1 MLPTDLP
8 PRFARTMLE
17 MYGEWGEAWLGVLPD
32 LLADLAAQWGLT
44 LGPPFPNLSYNYV
57 APATRADGEAVIL
70 KVGIPNRELLT
81 EIAALEAY
89 AGHGITRL
97 LASDADRGALLAERL
112 LPGVPLASLTPDEDA
127 RATSVAASVMRQ
139 LWRPAPAA
147 GPFPTVADWARG
159 LERLRAEFDGGV
171 GPFPRRLVEQAEALF
186 ADLLPSQT
194 APVLLHGDLHH
205 ENILSATRAPWLALD
220 PKGLV
225 GEPAYE
231 VGSLLRNP
239 MPYLLAWP
247 DLGRSLDRR
256 VAQLADE
263 LEMDKARL
271 RGWGIAQAVLS
282 GWWSYEDHGH
292 GWEGA
297 LRIAELLAGRGE

>member
-1 MLPTDLP
+1 
-8 PRFARTMLE
+8 MLE
-17 MYGEWGEAWLGVLPD
+17 MYGEEGEAWLGALPD

-44 LGPPFPNLSYNYV
+44 LGSPFANLSYNYV
-57 APATRADGEAVIL
+57 APATHADGQPVVL

-81 EIAALEAY
+81 EIAALDAY
-89 AGHGITRL
+89 AGHGSARL
-97 LASDADRGALLAERL
+97 LASDTDRGALLVERL
-112 LPGVPLASLTPDEDA
+112 LPGTPLATLTPDDDA
-127 RATSVAASVMRQ
+127 RATTIAADVMRQ
-139 LWRPAPAA
+139 LWRPAPADD
-147 GPFPTVADWARG
+147 PFPTIADWAHG
-159 LERLRAEFDGGV
+159 LARLRAEFDGGV

-186 ADLLPSQT
+186 AELLPSQ
-194 APVLLHGDLHH
+194 AASVLLHGDLHH
-205 ENILSATRAPWLALD
+205 DNILSATRAPWLALD
-220 PKGLV
+220 PKGLI

-247 DLGRSLDRR
+247 DVARILDRR

-263 LEMDKARL
+263 LGLDKARL

-297 LRIAELLAGRGE
+297 LRIAELLAES

>member
-1 MLPTDLP
+1 MLPPDLP

-17 MYGEWGEAWLGVLPD
+17 LYGEWGAAWLGLLPD
-32 LLADLAAQWGLT
+32 LLADLTAQWSLT
-44 LGPPFPNLSYNYV
+44 LGPPFANLSFNYV
-57 APATRADGEAVIL
+57 APATRADGEAVVL

-89 AGHGITRL
+89 AGRGITRL
-97 LASDADRGALLAERL
+97 LASDADRGALLVERL
-112 LPGVPLASLTPDEDA
+112 LPGATLATLTPDQDA
-127 RATSVAASVMRQ
+127 RATAIAAGVMRQ
-139 LWRPAPAA
+139 LWRPAPADS
-147 GPFPTVADWARG
+147 PFPTVADWARG

-171 GPFPRRLVEQAEALF
+171 GPFPRRRVEQAEALF
-186 ADLLPSQT
+186 ADLLPSQAT
-194 APVLLHGDLHH
+194 PVLLHGDLHH

-231 VGSLLRNP
+231 VGALLRNP
-239 MPYLLAWP
+239 TPYLLAWP
-247 DLGRSLDRR
+247 DLPAILERR
-256 VAQLADE
+256 VDQLADE
-263 LEMDKARL
+263 LDLDKARL

-292 GWEGA
+292 GWQGA
-297 LRIAELLAGRGE
+297 LRIAEVLAEG